1 MSRSVSARVELA
13 TQRVEMS
20 TLPSMAK
27 RRVRERLGLGPRCL
41 GRPGRARVGVLVRLV
56 GSLGG
61 ALGWLVCSLCL
72 LLATGFDV
80 AFGGDGFAGVVGLC
94 GAVTTTVEPV
104 STFGR
109 AGLVVSAF
117 LAGAFFGSLGG
128 ASVSPQ
134 RSAMRSA

>member
-1 MSRSVSARVELA
+1 
-13 TQRVEMS
+13 
-20 TLPSMAK
+20 MAK
-27 RRVRERLGLGPRCL
+27 RRVRERLGLAPRCR

-61 ALGWLVCSLCL
+61 AFDWLACSLGL
-72 LLATGFDV
+72 LLVTGFGV
-80 AFGGDGFAGVVGLC
+80 AFGGDGFAAVVVLW

-104 STFGR
+104 ATFGR

-117 LAGAFFGSLGG
+117 PGGVFFGSLGG